1 MKTLTLNPLP
11 MILNTHNT
19 GVSQASGVNIFRNS
33 DPFYAENSAWRSFQ
47 DGMRMLYRYAGK
59 SSADSS
65 SIAKANLRLLHR
77 TLLADPSYR
86 DRLIAAESEIPVN
99 GIPVITNLV
108 AMQGLDADLI
118 SLPPGCKTQITPNGK
133 HNRMY
138 MVVYGKMI
146 VSRAINSSDLNNQ
159 SAQHSPVKHKSWW
172 GRNRNL
178 SNEPIYKQD
187 DIILFGLNDHR
198 EKTLTASQHHCV
210 ILKLSLPVDLRMI
223 SH

>member
-11 MILNTHNT
+11 IILNTHNT
-19 GVSQASGVNIFRNS
+19 GISQASGVNTYSNP
-33 DPFYAENSAWRSFQ
+33 DPFYAANAAWRSFQ

-59 SSADSS
+59 CSADSS
-65 SIAKANLRLLHR
+65 SIAKANLRLLHH

-86 DRLIAAESEIPVN
+86 DRLTAAESEIPVN
-99 GIPVITNLV
+99 GIPIIKSLV

-118 SLPPGCKTQITPNGK
+118 SLPPGCKTQISPNEK

-146 VSRAINSSDLNNQ
+146 VTRAINLSDLNDQ

-178 SNEPIYKQD
+178 SNNATYKQD
-187 DIILFGLNDHR
+187 DIILFGLNDRR

-210 ILKLSLPVDLRMI
+210 ILKLSLPMDLRAT